1 MKKVRTLSFIFGFL
15 FTILP
20 VMGQELFVPPLI
32 NLFRFS
38 FNQDT
43 KNLPNMRI
51 WGWAKDKIAYTIET
65 ENMGG
70 RAIQFYVRDLVTYE
84 FVFSYVTDQPRVD
97 DYYSDAESLEDITR
111 IVDGF
116 NRFEIEYFNNNILP
130 LPIKIDN
137 VQYKCTINIE
147 YNTNIRMEKNFVK
160 SYSIIIEMPDGS
172 SFVKTF
178 SDINYC
184 WVELCGYF
192 INPIDNKIVIV
203 TCEKWDEYNAFY
215 KFIGVN

>member
-1 MKKVRTLSFIFGFL
+1 
-15 FTILP
+15 
-20 VMGQELFVPPLI
+20 MGQELFVPPLI

-65 ENMGG
+65 ENRGE
-70 RAIQFYVRDLVTYE
+70 RAIQFYVQNLVTYE
-84 FVFSYVTDQPRVD
+84 FIFSFVTEQFKVN
-97 DYYSDAESLEDITR
+97 DYYSDSESLEGIER

-130 LPIKIDN
+130 LPIRIDN
-137 VQYKCTINIE
+137 VQYKCTINFE
-147 YNTNIRMEKNFVK
+147 YNTNIRLEKNFIK
-160 SYSIIIEMPDGS
+160 SYSITVEMPDGN

-178 SDINYC
+178 SDINYY

-192 INPIDNKIVIV
+192 INPVDNKIVIV
-203 TCEKWDEYNAFY
+203 TCEKWNEYNTYY